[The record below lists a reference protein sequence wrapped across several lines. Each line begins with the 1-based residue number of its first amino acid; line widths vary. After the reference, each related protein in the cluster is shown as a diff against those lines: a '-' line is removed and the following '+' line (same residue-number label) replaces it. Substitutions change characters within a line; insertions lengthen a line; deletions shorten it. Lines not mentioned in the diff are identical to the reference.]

1 MDIQIYDLIQAF
13 DSLWLE
19 DCMNDFYDS
28 LPKKQQ
34 DDKLALIFETNK
46 NNLVAVNTPVGQT
59 VRVNI
64 QRIVTQGG
72 TFGPLE
78 CSNSI
83 DKIGQNC
90 SQKGKHLYTYK
101 HLVKVMP
108 LAMVDD
114 LLAMSTCGQESLSL
128 NVYMNTQIELKL
140 KFQIPD
146 ENGKTKCHKIHVG
159 PKSKLCPQL

>member
-1 MDIQIYDLIQAF
+1 MVYGIINSVLKEGNECLDIQIYDLIQAF

-28 LPKKQQ
+28 LPVKQQ
-34 DDKLALIFETNK
+34 DDKLALIFESNK

-59 VRVNI
+59 ERVNI
-64 QRIVTQGG
+64 QRVVTQGG

-90 SQKGKHLYTYK
+90 FQKGKHLYLQT
-101 HLVKVMP
+101 
-108 LAMVDD
+108 A
-114 LLAMSTCGQESLSL
+114 S
-128 NVYMNTQIELKL
+128 
-140 KFQIPD
+140 
-146 ENGKTKCHKIHVG
+146 
-159 PKSKLCPQL
+159 